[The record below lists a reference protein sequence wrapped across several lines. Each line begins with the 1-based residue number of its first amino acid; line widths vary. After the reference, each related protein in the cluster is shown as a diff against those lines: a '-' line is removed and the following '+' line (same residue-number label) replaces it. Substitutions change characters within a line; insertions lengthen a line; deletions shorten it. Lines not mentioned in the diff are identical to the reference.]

1 MGEGDMVPDKP
12 ESLANG
18 NAELEEKSGLMDNK
32 QEHHDE
38 VTEMKED
45 KKDSEKVEAHN
56 MDVGEEINKTE
67 EIEETVKDGEAVKEG
82 EDSEGEKEN
91 KEEDKQAVVEEGKV
105 EAKDEVMDDDV
116 MGKTQET
123 GDKVEEEVDE
133 VEDEERSEEPK
144 PEKALMKKRPR
155 TKNDVGKK
163 DKIKKKEPVDTKQK
177 PKTSNEKKVEEH
189 ETSTE
194 KKEDPKTPVT
204 YTTDRPV
211 RERKSVERLVAT
223 IEKDA
228 TKEFHVEKGRGT
240 ALKDIPNVA
249 YKLSK
254 KKNDDTFR
262 LLHNMLFGRRGK
274 ALEFKNNMSRFSGF
288 VWHDNEEKQTIKV
301 KEKLD
306 KIVKEKLVE
315 FCDVLDIP
323 VSKANTRK
331 EDIIAKLIEFLMAPN
346 ATTTEVLADKEQSSK
361 GQKRKRVSKSALESS
376 TPSKGSAKS
385 SKKTESTSK
394 KGKETKGTPDSED
407 ESEDKN
413 DEAHED
419 EDTNGVLEKSEDEDE
434 MSERAESEEK
444 NNESEESDEEKVKQK
459 QGSAKSSVKKGST
472 GKAKTKKVTISKK
485 ADPPPEKAPVKSPHS
500 RTKSNKS
507 TSAKSSSGKKK
518 DEIVKE
524 KTSSSKKSPSSAST
538 GKKVLKGKDKLKE
551 AKVTPSDDE
560 LRNAICELLKEVD
573 FNTATFTDV
582 LKLLAKKFS
591 EDLTPRKSS
600 IKLMIQ
606 EELTK
611 LADSEDD
618 EGDAEKDGK
627 ESIRSVKA

>member
-1 MGEGDMVPDKP
+1 MGEGDIVPDKP

-18 NAELEEKSGLMDNK
+18 NGELEEKTGLMDNK
-32 QEHHDE
+32 EEHHDE

-45 KKDSEKVEAHN
+45 KKDDEKVEAHN

-82 EDSEGEKEN
+82 EDGEGEKEN
-91 KEEDKQAVVEEGKV
+91 KEEDKQAVVEEGNV

-123 GDKVEEEVDE
+123 GVKVEEEVDE
-133 VEDEERSEEPK
+133 VEDEERSEQPK
-144 PEKALMKKRPR
+144 PEKALTKKRPR

-163 DKIKKKEPVDTKQK
+163 DKIKKKEHVDTKQK

-346 ATTTEVLADKEQSSK
+346 ATTEVLADKEQSSK
-361 GQKRKRVSKSALESS
+361 GQKRKRVSKSALYSS

-444 NNESEESDEEKVKQK
+444 KNESEETDEDKVKQK

-485 ADPPPEKAPVKSPHS
+485 ANPPPEKAPVKSPHS

-507 TSAKSSSGKKK
+507 TSSKSSSGKKK
-518 DEIVKE
+518 DDIVKE
-524 KTSSSKKSPSSAST
+524 KTSSSKKSPSSTNT

-582 LKLLAKKFS
+582 LTLLAKKFN

-600 IKLMIQ
+600 IKIMIQ

-618 EGDAEKDGK
+618 EDDAEKDGK
-627 ESIRSVKA
+627 ESISVKA